1 MQAAVPAEPQASAL
15 RRFLSL
21 QLLDNRYPALH
32 GVRVL
37 AIVAVVQ
44 FHVTSIF
51 VHDHA
56 LPMNLRAATMSLT
69 VFFGMD
75 LFFILSGFLIGAILL
90 HSIDTAGS
98 QQVRRFYLRRIFR
111 TFPSYWIV
119 LTALVLLGPLTK
131 QQLANVGYEYVY
143 LTNYLFPIRCGD
155 VAECIGQHGYWKAFG
170 DYFLNRKTSVM
181 IWGWSLALEEQ
192 FYLAVPLLVFLL
204 QRLRGARARI
214 SMLLGLFFLALGV
227 RLSALYRPD
236 VKWDDMLLFQELYVQ
251 THARFDPL
259 VAGILLAY
267 LERSHKATLDAWLS
281 RSAVRAALTAI
292 SLACLAL
299 LLFPRAFGEERF
311 LLVRVFSWGTLTSV
325 MYASW
330 ILLLLHGPSR
340 SAKWLSWPAF
350 RSIATLGYGVY
361 LVHMPIADR
370 VLAPVAKALVAR
382 GVSMALIWPAALV
395 ALLGLSLAVAYV
407 MHLVIEKPALAV
419 RDRLAA

>member
-1 MQAAVPAEPQASAL
+1 MELAARSDVQPSAL
-15 RRFLSL
+15 RRFLGL

-51 VHDHA
+51 VHEHG

-75 LFFILSGFLIGAILL
+75 LFFLLSGFLIGAILL
-90 HSIDTAGS
+90 HSIEVAGT

-111 TFPSYWIV
+111 TFPSYWLV

-155 VAECIGQHGYWKAFG
+155 VAECIGRHGYWGAFS

-192 FYLAVPLLVFLL
+192 FYLAVPVLVFLL
-204 QRLRGARARI
+204 QKLRGARARI
-214 SMLLGLFFLALGV
+214 AMLVGLFFLALGV
-227 RLSALYRPD
+227 RLAALYRPD
-236 VKWDDMLLFQELYVQ
+236 VKWDDGLLFQELYVQ

-267 LERSHKATLDAWLS
+267 LERHHKATLDAWLS
-281 RSAVRAALTAI
+281 RGAVRVVLTVL

-299 LLFPRAFGEERF
+299 LLFPRTFGEERF

-325 MYASW
+325 MYGAW

-340 SAKWLSWPAF
+340 AAGWLSRPWF

-361 LVHMPIADR
+361 LVHMPVADR
-370 VLAPVAKALVAR
+370 VLVPMAKALVAR
-382 GVSMALIWPAALV
+382 GVAMAWIWPAALV
-395 ALLGLSLAVAYV
+395 ALLGLSLAVSYAL
-407 MHLVIEKPALAV
+407 HLLIEKPALAI